1 MQACGKKEQNTFR
14 LRSLSVETLSRTEI
28 CKLEK
33 KKKPPRGNHFPFFPP
48 HAENISFSNIMVTRG

>member
-14 LRSLSVETLSRTEI
+14 LRPLSVETLSRTEI

-33 KKKPPRGNHFPFFPP
+33 KTPRGNHFPFFPP